1 MNANL
6 SVVQLIFLK
15 QLIDIQTIEKMK
27 SNKPFGEISGLWTF
41 KRTSTKILT
50 ADIMTSEERYT
61 ELSNSKIDLTH
72 YHKKKLYIF
81 TVIP

>member
-27 SNKPFGEISGLWTF
+27 SKNILGRSQDYGL
-41 KRTSTKILT
+41 
-50 ADIMTSEERYT
+50 
-61 ELSNSKIDLTH
+61 SKEH
-72 YHKKKLYIF
+72 PQKF
-81 TVIP
+81 